1 MVGYT
6 LCLIF
11 LRRGIIWFVVV
22 VVAVNVL
29 AALVSLS
36 FNQML
41 CCEMYMSPQVVIKG
55 SSAELRYS
63 CTDS

>member
-11 LRRGIIWFVVV
+11 LRRGIIWLVVVV

-29 AALVSLS
+29 AALVCLS

-41 CCEMYMSPQVVIKG
+41 CCEMYMSPQVVI
-55 SSAELRYS
+55 
-63 CTDS
+63 